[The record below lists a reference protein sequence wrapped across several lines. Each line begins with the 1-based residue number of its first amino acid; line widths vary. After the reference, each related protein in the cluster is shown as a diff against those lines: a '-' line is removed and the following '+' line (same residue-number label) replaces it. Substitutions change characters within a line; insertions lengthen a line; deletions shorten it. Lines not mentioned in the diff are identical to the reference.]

1 MRNFAQENWN
11 SNISMSNA
19 IRTRFVS
26 SYRKVLGPLAILAYG
41 LLMSAP
47 AAMAVDTVEGK
58 MNGLHCAQEG
68 IICPFDD
75 LDAVIALE
83 SDFVVT
89 QPDGSFYAIPNMD
102 RAVKARYILKN
113 VRVIGE
119 IHPRYKSIVA
129 KKFQVEND
137 DGSGWR
143 TAWSPDLQKR
153 VYWDLKLP
161 GATRP

>member
-1 MRNFAQENWN
+1 MN
-11 SNISMSNA
+11 S
-19 IRTRFVS
+19 RF
-26 SYRKVLGPLAILAYG
+26 KVKTDTLPMKVMGPVAAVLIG
-41 LLMSAP
+41 VLLLPLSASV
-47 AAMAVDTVEGK
+47 AETIEGK

-89 QPDGSFYAIPNMD
+89 QPDGTFYAIPNMD
-102 RAVKARYILKN
+102 RAVKARYILQN
-113 VRVIGE
+113 VRVTGKV
-119 IHPRYKSIVA
+119 HPRYKSITA
-129 KKFQVEND
+129 ETFEVEKE
-137 DGSGWR
+137 DGSGFR
-143 TAWSPDLQKR
+143 TAWSPDLQRR

>member
-1 MRNFAQENWN
+1 MRT
-11 SNISMSNA
+11 ISRVA
-19 IRTRFVS
+19 A
-26 SYRKVLGPLAILAYG
+26 VLIGALLLPLAN
-41 LLMSAP
+41 
-47 AAMAVDTVEGK
+47 AADVVEGK

-68 IICPFDD
+68 IICPFED

-89 QPDGSFYAIPNMD
+89 QPDGTFYAIPNMD

-113 VRVIGE
+113 VRVTGK
-119 IHPRYKSIVA
+119 IHERYKSITA
-129 KKFQVEND
+129 ENFEVEKD
-137 DGSGWR
+137 DGSGFR

-161 GATRP
+161 GSTRP

>member
-1 MRNFAQENWN
+1 MNSRLESRNN
-11 SNISMSNA
+11 SLPTSA
-19 IRTRFVS
+19 IGFF
-26 SYRKVLGPLAILAYG
+26 
-41 LLMSAP
+41 
-47 AAMAVDTVEGK
+47 AAMLIGALLLPLVASAADVVEGK

-89 QPDGSFYAIPNMD
+89 QPDGTFYAIPNMD
-102 RAVKARYILKN
+102 RAVKARYILQN
-113 VRVIGE
+113 VRVTGKVHE
-119 IHPRYKSIVA
+119 RYKSITA
-129 KKFQVEND
+129 ESFEVEKN
-137 DGSGWR
+137 DGSGFR
-143 TAWSPDLQKR
+143 TAWSPDLQRR